1 MKETFFFSH
10 DYNARSD
17 PKIKKLLRIHGWEGY
32 GIFWSLV
39 EDLYSN
45 DNCLEL
51 DYDLISYDL
60 RANIDLVKSVI
71 NDFELFAIEGNTFGS
86 ASIQKRLDERD
97 SKSKKARASARK
109 RWNNKD
115 DDTQNEEN
123 ESADEVQTHS
133 DDNAN
138 ALRPHYENNTDVIR
152 QDEEGNT
159 IYIYNIDSI
168 DKYKGEDINNNK
180 PSSSVYFRYRVGVLA
195 AKDLFELDIGKI
207 DRLRKEVKG
216 LTDEIMEAEF
226 LEIKRWIYSRP
237 ENTWPTAYGM
247 TNFIRKW
254 LIGAIKKLTN
264 KKSSKNGNNTNAF
277 EAYKSNR
284 AKLEADLKGS
294 DNA

>member
-97 SKSKKARASARK
+97 SKSKKARASIRK
-109 RWNNKD
+109 RWDKEKEKENSEKEEEQEIYESNTDVIQPNNEK
-115 DDTQNEEN
+115 
-123 ESADEVQTHS
+123 
-133 DDNAN
+133 
-138 ALRPHYENNTDVIR
+138 NTDVIR

-180 PSSSVYFRYRVGVLA
+180 PSSSVYFRYRIGVLA

-254 LIGAIKKLTN
+254 LINSLKK
-264 KKSSKNGNNTNAF
+264 KKTSGKNGNDTNAF

>member
-32 GIFWSLV
+32 GLFWSLI

-60 RANIDLVKSVI
+60 RAKIELVKSVI
-71 NDFELFAIEGNTFGS
+71 NDFELFVIEGNTFGS

-97 SKSKKARASARK
+97 SKSKKARASIRK
-109 RWNNKD
+109 RWDKKKEKESSKNKEEQEIYERNTNVIQPNNEK
-115 DDTQNEEN
+115 
-123 ESADEVQTHS
+123 
-133 DDNAN
+133 
-138 ALRPHYENNTDVIR
+138 NTDVIR
-152 QDEEGNT
+152 QDDKGNT

-180 PSSSVYFRYRVGVLA
+180 PTSSVYFRYRIGVLA

-226 LEIKRWIYSRP
+226 LEIKLWINSRP

-254 LIGAIKKLTN
+254 LINSLKKKKTSGKNATN
-264 KKSSKNGNNTNAF
+264 KSTIEEYRADRA
-277 EAYKSNR
+277 AYIGG
-284 AKLEADLKGS
+284 E
-294 DNA
+294 